1 MGVLPR
7 IKQAIWTAL
16 VAAVLCQPV
25 SALGQTESAS
35 ELDIWLEEGRLT
47 MNVRDAS
54 LSRVL
59 RAVAAEGGFALDMVG
74 QLDSTVSQSFE
85 NIPIERAV
93 RRIVGRWS
101 YIIELAQSTGTDA
114 PRRIGRLYVFARG
127 AAERVKSSGRP
138 ATKPTKRRKSDATK
152 RRTSSAT
159 KSKRRKSSATNTKR

>member
-16 VAAVLCQPV
+16 VAAVLFQPV

-35 ELDIWLEEGRLT
+35 GLDISLENGRLT

-59 RAVAAEGGFALDMVG
+59 QAIAAKDGFALDMVG
-74 QLDSTVSQSFE
+74 QLDSKVSQSFE
-85 NIPIERAV
+85 NVPIERAV

-101 YIIELAQSTGTDA
+101 YVIELAQSTGADA
-114 PRRIGRLYVFARG
+114 PRRIGKLYVFARG
-127 AAERVKSSGRP
+127 AAERVKTSGRP
-138 ATKPTKRRKSDATK
+138 ATKPTKRRKS
-152 RRTSSAT
+152 RAT
-159 KSKRRKSSATNTKR
+159 KSKRSKLSATNTKR